1 MYNIKVVAS
10 IDEDII
16 VMCQY
21 LLTKRCATRDEVKEI
36 LKDNVNIELEPINE
50 SKQTI
55 LNT

>member
-1 MYNIKVVAS
+1 MYNIKIFAS

-21 LLTKRCATRDEVKEI
+21 LLTKGYATREEVREI

-50 SKQTI
+50 SKQII